1 MSDSD
6 TVEVDASPVKEFF
19 ISIITRDI
27 ELIDTIPEFVDN
39 SIDGATRSADG
50 DSLDDYYVDV
60 MVSSDNLIVKDNCG
74 GIEREIAEDYAFR
87 FGRPVDLAQDD
98 LESVIG
104 IFGVGMK
111 RSLFKLGRHFIIE
124 SKTENDHFILDI
136 DVDDWVD
143 TEDWNFEM
151 EMITEDDDRSELSNT
166 GTYIFVNELLP
177 EVSDTFGQDL
187 FATRLKNELGTKN
200 GEKIRR
206 GLDITVNRESAGY
219 AAIEI
224 FQSDELEPA
233 YKEYSFDQ
241 AEDEVK
247 VELKAGLGERSP
259 DEAGWYIFCNGRLV
273 LDGDTEDTT
282 GWGSDTIPQ
291 YHNDFSRFRG
301 VANFKSENPAALPWN
316 TTKTDV
322 NPDSPVFRNAKQ
334 EMEQMMSPVIDS
346 LRQIANEKSEKGEST
361 VEQKVADSGMV
372 DVSEVKSDEEQ
383 SFTSPK
389 PDQEED
395 DEPDEVYIQY
405 SKEEEVVDKAKEVLE
420 VDTNR
425 AVGIKTFEYFY
436 NYEVGE

>member
-6 TVEVDASPVKEFF
+6 TVEVDARPVKEFF

-27 ELIDTIPEFVDN
+27 KLIDTIPEFVDN
-39 SIDGATRSADG
+39 SIDGATRSAD
-50 DSLDDYYVDV
+50 DESLNSFHVDI
-60 MVSSDNLIVKDNCG
+60 MVSSDRLIVEDNCG

-87 FGRPVDLAQDD
+87 FGRPVDLVQDD

-124 SKTENDHFILDI
+124 SKTEDDHFILDI
-136 DVDDWVD
+136 DVDEWVESD
-143 TEDWNFEM
+143 DWNFEM
-151 EMITEDDDRSELSNT
+151 EMISEEDERSELSTT
-166 GTYIFVNELLP
+166 GTYILVNDLYP

-200 GEKIRR
+200 GDKIRK

-219 AAIEI
+219 AAIEM

-241 AEDEVK
+241 GEDEVK

-259 DEAGWYIFCNGRLV
+259 DDAGWYIFCNGRLV
-273 LDGDTEDTT
+273 LEANKKDTT
-282 GWGSDTIPQ
+282 GWGSDTVPQ
-291 YHNDFSRFRG
+291 YHNDYSRFRG
-301 VANFKSENPAALPWN
+301 IANLKSDNPAALPWN

-322 NPDSPVFRNAKQ
+322 NPDAPVFRNAKQ
-334 EMEQMMSPVIDS
+334 EMEQMMNPIIDS
-346 LRQIANEKSEKGEST
+346 LREIANEKSEKGEST
-361 VEQKVADSGMV
+361 VEQKVADSEKV
-372 DVSEVKSDEEQ
+372 DAIEIKSDEEQ
-383 SFTSPK
+383 SFTSPDPEEK
-389 PDQEED
+389 ED
-395 DEPDEVYIQY
+395 DEPNEVYIQY
-405 SKEEEVVDKAKEVLE
+405 SREEEEVNKAKEVLE

-425 AVGIKTFEYFY
+425 DVGILTFEYFY
-436 NYEVGE
+436 NYEVEE